1 MSLPPHSAAQSSQSN
16 PKLPPPAISAET
28 AARLLAFRDDRR
40 WAPKH
45 NPKDLAASIV
55 IEAAELLEVF
65 QWSGDELADVFAY
78 ALLLADR
85 IGASPDQILLKK
97 LEKLEKKY
105 PAEVC
110 RRDPLLETYE
120 TLKTAERTRREM
132 LEDPQ
137 LQRVLGFLD
146 FLHEHSVGAWT
157 SASDGRVFFVA
168 YDRAAVNFWQA
179 VEDWTSH
186 FPAKML
192 ENALPE
198 NFAARP
204 SAKDIAELSFAGA
217 AALLKKIVR
226 EERIHDGAF
235 LSAAESGVLKC
246 VLERLQSLAEP

>member
-1 MSLPPHSAAQSSQSN
+1 MYLPMRCFSLTASA
-16 PKLPPPAISAET
+16 
-28 AARLLAFRDDRR
+28 
-40 WAPKH
+40 
-45 NPKDLAASIV
+45 
-55 IEAAELLEVF
+55 
-65 QWSGDELADVFAY
+65 
-78 ALLLADR
+78 
-85 IGASPDQILLKK
+85 LKK

-168 YDRAAVNFWQA
+168 YDRATVNFWQA

-217 AALLKKIVR
+217 ASLLKKIVR

-235 LSAAESGVLKC
+235 LSAAESGLLKC
-246 VLERLQSLAEP
+246 VLERLQTFAEP

>member
-1 MSLPPHSAAQSSQSN
+1 M
-16 PKLPPPAISAET
+16 
-28 AARLLAFRDDRR
+28 
-40 WAPKH
+40 
-45 NPKDLAASIV
+45 
-55 IEAAELLEVF
+55 
-65 QWSGDELADVFAY
+65 
-78 ALLLADR
+78 
-85 IGASPDQILLKK
+85 LLKK

-204 SAKDIAELSFAGA
+204 SAKDIAELSFAGT